1 MKKILLT
8 TILCL
13 FALFVEAQ
21 ENKFAANRSDNAV
34 ALITSQMDISDEQ
47 AEFLQQT
54 LYNKYTSNAKKIRGK
69 GLSED
74 EKKAV
79 YRAAAKETRQKLMS
93 KFNREEV
100 QKIIDLERESFK
112 K

>member
-1 MKKILLT
+1 MKKILIT
-8 TILCL
+8 TALCL
-13 FALFVEAQ
+13 FALFAEAQ
-21 ENKFAANRSDNAV
+21 DNKFAANRSENAV
-34 ALITSQMDISDEQ
+34 ALITSQMEISDAD
-47 AEFLQQT
+47 AEFIQQT
-54 LYNKYTSNAKKIRGK
+54 LYNKYASNARKIRGK

-79 YRAAAKETRQKLMS
+79 YRTAAKETRQKLMT

-100 QKIIDLERESFK
+100 QKIIDLERKSFK

>member
-1 MKKILLT
+1 MGTQGHLRT
-8 TILCL
+8 
-13 FALFVEAQ
+13 AE
-21 ENKFAANRSDNAV
+21 NAV
-34 ALITSQMDISDEQ
+34 ALITSQMEISDAD
-47 AEFLQQT
+47 AEFIQQT
-54 LYNKYTSNAKKIRGK
+54 LYNKYASNARKIRGK

-79 YRAAAKETRQKLMS
+79 YRTAAKETRQKLMT

-100 QKIIDLERESFK
+100 QKIIDLERKSFK

>member
-1 MKKILLT
+1 MKKILLS

-21 ENKFAANRSDNAV
+21 ENKFAANRSENAV
-34 ALITSQMDISDEQ
+34 DLITSQMDISDEQ

>member
-1 MKKILLT
+1 MKKILIT
-8 TILCL
+8 TALCL
-13 FALFVEAQ
+13 FALFAEAQ
-21 ENKFAANRSDNAV
+21 ENKFAANRSENAV
-34 ALITSQMDISDEQ
+34 ALITSQMEISDAD
-47 AEFLQQT
+47 AEFIQQI
-54 LYNKYTSNAKKIRGK
+54 LYNKYASNARKIRSK

-79 YRAAAKETRQKLMS
+79 YRTAAKETRQKLMT

-100 QKIIDLERESFK
+100 QKIIDLERKSFK

>member
-21 ENKFAANRSDNAV
+21 ENKFAANRSENAV

-47 AEFLQQT
+47 ADFLQQT

>member
-1 MKKILLT
+1 MKKILLS

-21 ENKFAANRSDNAV
+21 ENKFAANRSENAV
-34 ALITSQMDISDEQ
+34 ALINSQMDISDEQ

>member
-8 TILCL
+8 TILFL
-13 FALFVEAQ
+13 FALFSEAQ
-21 ENKFAANRSDNAV
+21 ENKFAANRSQNAI

-54 LYNKYTSNAKKIRGK
+54 LYNKDTSNAMKIRGK
-69 GLSED
+69 GRSED

-79 YRAAAKETRQKLMS
+79 YREAAKETRQKLMS

>member
-13 FALFVEAQ
+13 FALFAEAQ
-21 ENKFAANRSDNAV
+21 ENKFAANRSENAV
-34 ALITSQMDISDEQ
+34 ALITSQMDISNAD
-47 AEFLQQT
+47 AEFIQQT
-54 LYNKYTSNAKKIRGK
+54 LYNKYASNARKIRGK

-79 YRAAAKETRQKLMS
+79 YRTAAKETRQKLMT

-100 QKIIDLERESFK
+100 QKIIDLERKSFK

>member
-1 MKKILLT
+1 MKKILIT
-8 TILCL
+8 TALCL
-13 FALFVEAQ
+13 FTMFAEAQ
-21 ENKFAANRSDNAV
+21 ENKFAANRSENAV
-34 ALITSQMDISDEQ
+34 ALITSQMEISNAD
-47 AEFLQQT
+47 AEFIQQT
-54 LYNKYTSNAKKIRGK
+54 LYNKYASNAREIRNK

-79 YRAAAKETRQKLMS
+79 YKKAAKETRQKLMT

>member
-1 MKKILLT
+1 MKKILLS

-100 QKIIDLERESFK
+100 KKIIDLERESFK

>member
-8 TILCL
+8 TILFL
-13 FALFVEAQ
+13 FALFSEAQ
-21 ENKFAANRSDNAV
+21 ENKFAANRSENAV

-79 YRAAAKETRQKLMS
+79 YRAAAKETRQKLMF

>member
-1 MKKILLT
+1 MKKILIT
-8 TILCL
+8 TALCL
-13 FALFVEAQ
+13 FALFAEAQ
-21 ENKFAANRSDNAV
+21 ENKFAANRSENAV
-34 ALITSQMDISDEQ
+34 ALITSQMEISDAD
-47 AEFLQQT
+47 AEFIQQI
-54 LYNKYTSNAKKIRGK
+54 LYNKYASNARKIRGK

-79 YRAAAKETRQKLMS
+79 YRTAAKETRQKLMT

-100 QKIIDLERESFK
+100 QKIIDLERKSFK

>member
-1 MKKILLT
+1 MKKILFT

-13 FALFVEAQ
+13 FALFAEAQ
-21 ENKFAANRSDNAV
+21 ENKFAANRSENAV
-34 ALITSQMDISDEQ
+34 ALITSQMDISNAD
-47 AEFLQQT
+47 AEFIQQT
-54 LYNKYTSNAKKIRGK
+54 LYNKYASNARKIRGK

-79 YRAAAKETRQKLMS
+79 YRTAAKETRQKLMT

-100 QKIIDLERESFK
+100 QKIIDLERKSFK

>member
-13 FALFVEAQ
+13 FALFAEAQ
-21 ENKFAANRSDNAV
+21 ENKFAANRSENAV

-100 QKIIDLERESFK
+100 QKIIDLERKSFK

>member
-1 MKKILLT
+1 MKKILFT

-13 FALFVEAQ
+13 FALFAEAQ
-21 ENKFAANRSDNAV
+21 ENKFAANRSENAV
-34 ALITSQMDISDEQ
+34 ALITSQLEISDAD
-47 AEFLQQT
+47 AEFIQQT
-54 LYNKYTSNAKKIRGK
+54 LYNKYASNARKIRGK

-79 YRAAAKETRQKLMS
+79 YRTAAKETRQKLMT

-100 QKIIDLERESFK
+100 QKIIDLERKSFK

>member
-1 MKKILLT
+1 MKKILLS

-34 ALITSQMDISDEQ
+34 AVITSQMDISDEQ

>member
-1 MKKILLT
+1 MKKILIT
-8 TILCL
+8 TALCL
-13 FALFVEAQ
+13 FALFAEAQ
-21 ENKFAANRSDNAV
+21 DNKFAANRSENAV
-34 ALITSQMDISDEQ
+34 ALITSQMEISDAD
-47 AEFLQQT
+47 AEFIQQI
-54 LYNKYTSNAKKIRGK
+54 LYNKYASNARKIRGK

-79 YRAAAKETRQKLMS
+79 YRTAAKETRQKLMT

-100 QKIIDLERESFK
+100 QKIIDLERKSFK